1 MNILLKTIGV
11 ICIGWV
17 IICSLGALGV
27 MMDGKVLEGI
37 LAILF
42 FGTIPALIGFYAF
55 KYSKRFTEKGKK
67 ELEEQKLYLE
77 QQNEIRRKQREEEN
91 IRLANEKIERERLE
105 AEENEKKNK
114 QREEEQLR
122 LANEKAEKERLETEK
137 KEKEFQEFK
146 NKYPDHWENILNKK
160 IALDMTLEMVIMILG
175 EAHNRKEAVTKT
187 KTTEKYYFHPYK
199 NAQKKTSY
207 KLEVTFENGLVS
219 GWKEL

>member
-17 IICSLGALGV
+17 IICSVAAIAV
-27 MMDGKVLEGI
+27 IFDGKVLEGI

-42 FGTIPALIGFYAF
+42 FETIPAIIAFYSF
-55 KYSKRFTEKGKK
+55 KYSKRFTEKGRK

-77 QQNEIRRKQREEEN
+77 QQNEIRRKQREEEI
-91 IRLANEKIERERLE
+91 IRLANEKAERERLE
-105 AEENEKKNK
+105 AEENEKIKK
-114 QREEEQLR
+114 QKEEEQIR
-122 LANEKAEKERLETEK
+122 IANEKAERERLEVEK
-137 KEKEFQEFK
+137 KEKEFQDFK

-187 KTTEKYYFHPYK
+187 KTTEKYYFHPFT
-199 NAQKKTSY
+199 NAQKKISY